1 MEAFLPAEEQAFQYV
16 IGLIVAHELQPGDRM
31 YEPELVQKMGMSR
44 TPIRTALSRL
54 VADGVLEKVHG
65 QRGYQV
71 PKLSL
76 EDMEKVFTARQA
88 LEGMIAREAA
98 IHRTELEVE
107 ELWKVNEREMDIV
120 LSRKEATQLNE
131 LFHRKLVRMARNEYL
146 ERSFEALYLRS
157 SLYIFYFGR
166 FFLDGQSR
174 ELSSHR
180 EGNNY
185 TYEEHRAIIQAVS
198 DQNGELARQLMEQHV
213 YNTWRIRVINSPFF
227 DG

>member
-88 LEGMIAREAA
+88 
-98 IHRTELEVE
+98 H
-107 ELWKVNEREMDIV
+107 
-120 LSRKEATQLNE
+120 
-131 LFHRKLVRMARNEYL
+131 
-146 ERSFEALYLRS
+146 
-157 SLYIFYFGR
+157 
-166 FFLDGQSR
+166 
-174 ELSSHR
+174 
-180 EGNNY
+180 
-185 TYEEHRAIIQAVS
+185 
-198 DQNGELARQLMEQHV
+198 
-213 YNTWRIRVINSPFF
+213 
-227 DG
+227 